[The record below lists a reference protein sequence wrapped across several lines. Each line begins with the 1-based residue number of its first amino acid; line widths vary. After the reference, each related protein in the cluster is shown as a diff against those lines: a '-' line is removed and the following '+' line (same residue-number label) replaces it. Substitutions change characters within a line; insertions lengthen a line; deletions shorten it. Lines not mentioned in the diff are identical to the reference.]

1 MGTISPVHWIV
12 VLVVFAAIVVVPIW
26 AWCTIVR
33 KAGFS
38 PWWGLL
44 SIIPLVNIALL
55 FVFAYSKWP
64 MDGQVGVTRDTA
76 A

>member
-1 MGTISPVHWIV
+1 MGGVSVVHWIV
-12 VLVVFAAIVVVPIW
+12 LLAVLAIPVWVWGV
-26 AWCTIVR
+26 IVK
-33 KAGFS
+33 KAGFN

-44 SIIPLVNIALL
+44 VIVPLVNVVML

-64 MDGQVGVTRDTA
+64 TDRPSDRA

>member
-1 MGTISPVHWIV
+1 MGAFSPVHWII
-12 VLVVFAAIVVVPIW
+12 VLVVFGALIVVPIW
-26 AWCTIVR
+26 AWCTIVK

-44 SIIPLVNIALL
+44 SIIPLVNIAML

-64 MDGQVGVTRDTA
+64 TDNPVA
-76 A
+76 ATTETVV

>member
-1 MGTISPVHWIV
+1 MGGISVVHWII
-12 VLVVFAAIVVVPIW
+12 VLLFIVLPVW
-26 AWCTIVR
+26 GWCTIVK

-38 PWWGLL
+38 GWWGLL
-44 SIIPLVNIALL
+44 TIVPLVNIAML

-64 MDGQVGVTRDTA
+64 TDRPSGGA

>member
-1 MGTISPVHWIV
+1 MGGFSAVYWIV
-12 VLVVFAAIVVVPIW
+12 FLIVVVVPIW
-26 AWCTIVR
+26 ASCTIVR

-44 SIIPLVNIALL
+44 SIVPLVNIAML

-64 MDGQVGVTRDTA
+64 TDSQVAASSKTA

>member
-1 MGTISPVHWIV
+1 MGTISPVHWIIT
-12 VLVVFAAIVVVPIW
+12 LVIFGALIVVPIW
-26 AWCTIVR
+26 AWCTIVK

-64 MDGQVGVTRDTA
+64 TDRPSGGA

>member
-1 MGTISPVHWIV
+1 MGGFSIFHWLIV
-12 VLVVFAAIVVVPIW
+12 LGLIVIPIW
-26 AWCTIVR
+26 AWSTIVK

-44 SIIPLVNIALL
+44 SIIPLVNVAML

-64 MDGQVGVTRDTA
+64 TDRPSGGAV
-76 A
+76 

>member
-1 MGTISPVHWIV
+1 MGAFSIWHWVI
-12 VLVVFAAIVVVPIW
+12 VLVIFVIPIW
-26 AWCTIVR
+26 AWAAIVK

-44 SIIPLVNIALL
+44 SIVPLVNIAML

-64 MDGQVGVTRDTA
+64 IDDRPTA
-76 A
+76 

>member
-1 MGTISPVHWIV
+1 MMGTFSIFSWIF
-12 VLVVFAAIVVVPIW
+12 VLVFIGVPVW
-26 AWCTIVR
+26 AWCTIVK

-38 PWWGLL
+38 PWWGVL
-44 SIIPLVNIALL
+44 SIVPLVNIAML

-64 MDGQVGVTRDTA
+64 TDSQVAVSRDTA

>member
-1 MGTISPVHWIV
+1 MGTFSLFHWIV
-12 VLVVFAAIVVVPIW
+12 VLAVFGALIIVPIW
-26 AWCTIVR
+26 AWCTIVK

-38 PWWGLL
+38 PWWGVL
-44 SIIPLVNIALL
+44 SIVPLVNIAML

-64 MDGQVGVTRDTA
+64 TDSQVGVTRDTA